1 MIVGFSS
8 CEEVGRIQ
16 ESGSHHPRP
25 LYTDRSNLSASSTG
39 GGWFRKSQLASS
51 SRRDSPVG
59 KNYWEACPFHESGR
73 CPQQATVNRLLVVP
87 QFLSAMEIET
97 ATTTCE
103 TCEKRLG
110 DRRRHRRVRR
120 SLSGVILSGEEVP
133 TEVNILD
140 LSEGGVLVRLKDR
153 VRLREGEKV
162 RLVIYFP
169 RGTESRSS
177 FELVRVDGLIK
188 RNESAKWELAI
199 AFLAEAD
206 D

>member
-1 MIVGFSS
+1 M
-8 CEEVGRIQ
+8 
-16 ESGSHHPRP
+16 
-25 LYTDRSNLSASSTG
+25 
-39 GGWFRKSQLASS
+39 
-51 SRRDSPVG
+51 G
-59 KNYWEACPFHESGR
+59 KNYWEACPFHESGQ

-87 QFLSAMEIET
+87 QFLSATESET

-120 SLSGVILSGEEVP
+120 PLSGVLLTGEEVP
-133 TEVNILD
+133 PTEVDILD
-140 LSEGGVLVRLKDR
+140 LSDGGVLIRLKDR
-153 VRLREGEKV
+153 VRLTEGEKV

-177 FELVRVDGLIK
+177 FELARVGGLIK
-188 RNESAKWELAI
+188 RNEPAKWEMAI